1 MARTEEIVQ
10 LNHQQLRDARIAKRS
25 AIHPTVI
32 VVSARK
38 RAASGLQSGRGFV
51 LPDAMGQVHEKT
63 YRELVTRLVI
73 KDGKTD

>member
-1 MARTEEIVQ
+1 VPIAR
-10 LNHQQLRDARIAKRS
+10 RS
-25 AIHPTVI
+25 AIPPTVI

-38 RAASGLQSGRGFV
+38 RAASGLQSGRGFG

-63 YRELVTRLVI
+63 YLELVNWLVI

>member
-1 MARTEEIVQ
+1 VPIAR
-10 LNHQQLRDARIAKRS
+10 RS

-38 RAASGLQSGRGFV
+38 RAASGFQSGRGFV

-63 YRELVTRLVI
+63 YLELATWLVI

>member
-1 MARTEEIVQ
+1 MPIARP
-10 LNHQQLRDARIAKRS
+10 S
-25 AIHPTVI
+25 AVHPTVI

-38 RAASGLQSGRGFV
+38 RAASGFQSGRGFV
-51 LPDAMGQVHEKT
+51 LPDAKEQVHEKT

>member
-1 MARTEEIVQ
+1 VPIAR
-10 LNHQQLRDARIAKRS
+10 RS

-38 RAASGLQSGRGFV
+38 RAASGFQSGRGFV

-63 YRELVTRLVI
+63 YL
-73 KDGKTD
+73 

>member
-1 MARTEEIVQ
+1 VPIAR
-10 LNHQQLRDARIAKRS
+10 RS

-51 LPDAMGQVHEKT
+51 LPDAFEQVHEKT
-63 YRELVTRLVI
+63 YLERVTRLII

>member
-1 MARTEEIVQ
+1 MKAYNTLPQKAVDS
-10 LNHQQLRDARIAKRS
+10 LATTFSKRS
-25 AIHPTVI
+25 A
-32 VVSARK
+32 S
-38 RAASGLQSGRGFV
+38 SGLQSGRGFV